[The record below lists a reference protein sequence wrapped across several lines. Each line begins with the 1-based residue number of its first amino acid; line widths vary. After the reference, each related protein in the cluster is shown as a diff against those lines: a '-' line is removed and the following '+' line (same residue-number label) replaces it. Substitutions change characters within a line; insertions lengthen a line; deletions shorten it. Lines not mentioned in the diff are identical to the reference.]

1 MPCSLTSKVSSASVP
16 SAVAAAPVVSV
27 TKCSSL
33 CGSVYRRA
41 GGSSREL
48 LGDLG
53 DLERLGL
60 LGLVRVLRSGVHLEL
75 AQHLTAEPVLRE
87 HPPPDLLDGPPW
99 VLLQQLAEGRGRQ
112 TARVAGVP
120 VGHLLGRLV
129 PGERHLA
136 RVHDDDEVAAVD
148 VRGERGLVLAAQ
160 QGRDLHGEASEH
172 HVRGVDDVPLA
183 LDVSGLW
190 AVRTHVHLLSRLLST
205 AWARPTGE
213 DRLRLHGPGTARRV
227 RADVRRGGQHT
238 LETARRQPRPPE
250 FTLAW

>member
-87 HPPPDLLDGPPW
+87 HPPHGLLDGPPR
-99 VLLQQLAEGRGRQ
+99 VLLQQFTEGRGGQ
-112 TARVAGVP
+112 TARVAGVAGGP
-120 VGHLLGRLV
+120 LLCRPFPPGR
-129 PGERHLA
+129 
-136 RVHDDDEVAAVD
+136 
-148 VRGERGLVLAAQ
+148 
-160 QGRDLHGEASEH
+160 
-172 HVRGVDDVPLA
+172 
-183 LDVSGLW
+183 
-190 AVRTHVHLLSRLLST
+190 
-205 AWARPTGE
+205 RP
-213 DRLRLHGPGTARRV
+213 
-227 RADVRRGGQHT
+227 
-238 LETARRQPRPPE
+238 
-250 FTLAW
+250 